1 VQELDAYR
9 HQGIRQLTNESVVL
23 RDASGTLEQWKLDFK
38 ALSGSYRSYISNVG
52 FKEYA
57 LAMNPSVDALN
68 RIDASTAFAKYYM
81 NPVGGD
87 KLTRDVLIDKT
98 LYLYEDGFRQLPN
111 ARNIWVPKDIMSTT
125 SYANDQLSKAQNPAE
140 WAKTMGQLGSQG
152 INVVTSPYTHGD
164 YAFSKSPLT
173 ESISALKMPKCH
185 TYSYQVPDGLG
196 GFSTVSYTIC
206 N

>member
-1 VQELDAYR
+1 LDASR
-9 HQGIRQLTNESVVL
+9 
-23 RDASGTLEQWKLDFK
+23 TLEQWKVDIK
-38 ALSGSYRSYISNVG
+38 AASGSYKSYISQVG
-52 FKEYA
+52 FNEYA
-57 LAMNPSVDALN
+57 LARNPNVDALT

-98 LYLYEDGFRQLPN
+98 LDLYEDGFRQLPN
-111 ARNIWVPKDIMSTT
+111 ARNIWVPNDIMSTT

-164 YAFSKSPLT
+164 YAFSKSPLV
-173 ESISALKMPKCH
+173 ESVPVVKMPECH
-185 TYSYQVPDGLG
+185 TYWLQVPNPWGG
-196 GFSTVSYTIC
+196 GFTMQSYTVC
-206 N
+206 Y